1 MKEMG
6 DANKIT
12 GYGEHRELYRIS
24 TDEILYF
31 EAVGEKVF
39 AYTEQEIYEIKNRL
53 YQIEEKVNSY
63 DFTRASKSML
73 VNTDRISSIA
83 SISGSRGKIMMDNG
97 EAVIA
102 SRMYYKPLLSS
113 MKWKKIGIKVRKR
126 RHKMSKKLLLIN
138 DMAGYGKVALS
149 AMIPVLSHMK
159 YEVFNLPTAIVSNT
173 LDYGKFD
180 ILDTTDYMK
189 NAIAVWE
196 QLGFEFDAIS
206 TGFIVSKEQTELVTE
221 FCKAR
226 AEKGVTIFTDPI
238 MGDEGKLYNGITEET
253 IDLMRELI
261 SAADYIVPNYTEA
274 AYLTELPYKEDGVT
288 EEEYHTMID
297 KLRAFGAKSIVITSA
312 KIAGTDCRSVVGYD
326 HKKEEYFKVDFEEI
340 PVHFPG
346 TGDIFS
352 AVFIG
357 KLMSGKD
364 LQTATAEAMDAVKSM
379 ISKNADNV
387 DKYKG
392 IPLETCMEVLD

>member
-1 MKEMG
+1 
-6 DANKIT
+6 
-12 GYGEHRELYRIS
+12 
-24 TDEILYF
+24 
-31 EAVGEKVF
+31 
-39 AYTEQEIYEIKNRL
+39 
-53 YQIEEKVNSY
+53 
-63 DFTRASKSML
+63 
-73 VNTDRISSIA
+73 
-83 SISGSRGKIMMDNG
+83 
-97 EAVIA
+97 
-102 SRMYYKPLLSS
+102 
-113 MKWKKIGIKVRKR
+113 
-126 RHKMSKKLLLIN
+126 
-138 DMAGYGKVALS
+138 
-149 AMIPVLSHMK
+149 
-159 YEVFNLPTAIVSNT
+159 
-173 LDYGKFD
+173 
-180 ILDTTDYMK
+180 
-189 NAIAVWE
+189 
-196 QLGFEFDAIS
+196 
-206 TGFIVSKEQTELVTE
+206 
-221 FCKAR
+221 
-226 AEKGVTIFTDPI
+226 
-238 MGDEGKLYNGITEET
+238 
-253 IDLMRELI
+253 MRELI

-312 KIAGTDCRSVVGYD
+312 KIAGTDCRSVVGYE

-379 ISKNADNV
+379 IGQNADNV

>member
-1 MKEMG
+1 
-6 DANKIT
+6 
-12 GYGEHRELYRIS
+12 
-24 TDEILYF
+24 
-31 EAVGEKVF
+31 
-39 AYTEQEIYEIKNRL
+39 
-53 YQIEEKVNSY
+53 
-63 DFTRASKSML
+63 
-73 VNTDRISSIA
+73 
-83 SISGSRGKIMMDNG
+83 
-97 EAVIA
+97 
-102 SRMYYKPLLSS
+102 
-113 MKWKKIGIKVRKR
+113 
-126 RHKMSKKLLLIN
+126 MSKKLLLIN

-206 TGFIVSKEQTELVTE
+206 TGFIVSKEQTQLVTE
-221 FCKAR
+221 
-226 AEKGVTIFTDPI
+226 
-238 MGDEGKLYNGITEET
+238 LYNGITEET

-274 AYLTELPYKEDGVT
+274 AYLTGLPYKEDGVT
-288 EEEYHTMID
+288 EEAYHTMID

-379 ISKNADNV
+379 IGKNADNV

>member
-97 EAVIA
+97 EM
-102 SRMYYKPLLSS
+102 R
-113 MKWKKIGIKVRKR
+113 IGIKVRKR

>member
-1 MKEMG
+1 M
-6 DANKIT
+6 
-12 GYGEHRELYRIS
+12 
-24 TDEILYF
+24 
-31 EAVGEKVF
+31 
-39 AYTEQEIYEIKNRL
+39 
-53 YQIEEKVNSY
+53 
-63 DFTRASKSML
+63 
-73 VNTDRISSIA
+73 
-83 SISGSRGKIMMDNG
+83 
-97 EAVIA
+97 
-102 SRMYYKPLLSS
+102 
-113 MKWKKIGIKVRKR
+113 
-126 RHKMSKKLLLIN
+126 
-138 DMAGYGKVALS
+138 
-149 AMIPVLSHMK
+149 
-159 YEVFNLPTAIVSNT
+159 
-173 LDYGKFD
+173 
-180 ILDTTDYMK
+180 
-189 NAIAVWE
+189 
-196 QLGFEFDAIS
+196 
-206 TGFIVSKEQTELVTE
+206 TE

-288 EEEYHTMID
+288 EEAYHTMID

-379 ISKNADNV
+379 IGKMQITWINIREFRWKPVWRCLTDGKTE
-387 DKYKG
+387 DPDYTDRPEGRKG
-392 IPLETCMEVLD
+392 LSQRT